1 MSHSGSG
8 EGPVTPQGDVTTS
21 SKPARRRS
29 VKMKM
34 LRRASS
40 STMQAVVSLL
50 ERIPSSKKK
59 ENYDATTQAL

>member
-1 MSHSGSG
+1 
-8 EGPVTPQGDVTTS
+8 
-21 SKPARRRS
+21 
-29 VKMKM
+29 MKM